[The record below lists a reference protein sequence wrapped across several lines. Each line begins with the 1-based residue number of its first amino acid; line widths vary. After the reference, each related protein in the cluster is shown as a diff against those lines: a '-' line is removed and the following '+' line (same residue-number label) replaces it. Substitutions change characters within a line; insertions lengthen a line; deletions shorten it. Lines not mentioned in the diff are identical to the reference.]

1 MAGRALGRQVV
12 PRVLPRIIAASA
24 VVALAVAGSPG
35 HPTTVATAATTK
47 TTATA
52 TVATATSA
60 STPLE
65 ASSGPTTL
73 TLITG
78 DRVQLRSVG
87 GGRTSATV
95 DPAPRPNGVVPQFE
109 VSTRDG
115 RTSVIPTDMGPLL
128 RADVLDPALFD
139 VTALAK
145 QGYDDTASKTLP
157 LILTY
162 PKDAPRTYRTK
173 TIPGGRDRRVLDSV
187 NGVATEVPKD
197 EVGKLGNA
205 VFELAEA
212 AQETGRRTSSLT
224 AAQAGPLAGVRK
236 IWLDARVRVAL
247 DRSTKQIDAPAAWDA
262 GYTGAGVKVAVL
274 DTGIDTTHPDLA
286 GRVGAAHN
294 FTDTADAGDRFGH
307 GTHVASIVGGSGAA
321 SDGARKGVAYGAN
334 LLNGKVLGDDG
345 SGAMSWIIAGMEWAA
360 GDEHADIVNMSL
372 GSDPTVYGSNLVTA
386 AVDRLS
392 SDDGTLFV
400 VAAGNDGCD
409 ACVLAPGDA
418 PSALTVGAVDRGDQL
433 ADFSS
438 RGPGPVNLALKPDI
452 TAPGVGIWAARAEDA
467 QLGGSGPYLQL
478 SGTSMATPHV
488 AGAAALLSQ
497 ARPDMTG
504 PELKAALMS
513 TAVPTAGL
521 REYQQGAGR
530 VDVGRVLESPVL
542 AEQGSLDFG
551 VVALK
556 AGGGT
561 APVDHDLSYRNVSDQ
576 PVTLN
581 LHAQL
586 RDQTGTQVDY
596 TSVEPSQLTV
606 QPGAVGTAKVVVDPG
621 TAKPGNYTGTVVAD
635 VPGAQSLHT
644 PIGFVGQLQLFDLR
658 LKGIARD
665 GRPALPWVGSL
676 NASPIVNVDTGETM
690 TKRCKVDDPTTE
702 VCMQVP
708 VGTYSV
714 LAFIHTRPAGVPSNG
729 YGDGLDT
736 SLVGDPE
743 LKVTGDTTLT
753 LDARKAVEVTVDTP
767 ANPEARANL
776 GGAVELR
783 WYRTA
788 PDGTVADDAVLN
800 APGSQHEERFFVQ
813 PMDDASVGT
822 FEATSRWRLE
832 APDVTLSVPG
842 AKNVKLNPQYYPM
855 NWFSDFSSQFP
866 VLDGAANLRV
876 VDAGQGRPDDL
887 AGLDLKGAL
896 ALVRRSDDLPVAEQ
910 SNAAAAGGARM
921 VAVYNDSPGANG
933 NPGGYADLA
942 LKVPTV
948 RLTGAEGGALLDLLG
963 RLGKGKLTVRA
974 TGNMASPYVYDLVY
988 AERHGIP
995 AQPHYSAVPKDLVRI
1010 DEDIHSLSTD
1020 QITYSEGAFAFRP
1033 QDDMAITFQ
1042 RPLYDAPR
1050 SRVVYHA
1057 SDPTTRWSYVMST
1070 PERPSGYHEPHPEV
1084 AQLQLDAPLTTYAPR
1099 ERTTQS
1105 WLGAPVATGLNP
1117 SLPVVRNGDRLV
1129 LGKPFPM
1136 LSQGVG
1142 MVDGANHSSVVAS
1155 TEGDDGFATMFR
1167 LSRGDETLWET
1178 EHVPGGLF
1186 GYVPLPTGSEDT
1198 YRMSFDVANRASW
1211 AQLSTRSRSEWTFR
1225 SAATDAAEP
1234 LPLLTLGYDVGVDL
1248 RNELTPPAHGSNQVK
1263 VTAGHQAG
1271 VDIPVSRLTFEVS
1284 YDDGGRWRHLRAVRH
1299 GDGRY
1304 TVDLPPNAPAKARY
1318 VSFRVHAQ
1326 DADGNQLTQE
1336 VIRAVALPHGR

>member
-1 MAGRALGRQVV
+1 MAGRALGR
-12 PRVLPRIIAASA
+12 RVLPRVLAAST

-35 HPTTVATAATTK
+35 HARTVAAAATSTKPAQTKTAA
-47 TTATA
+47 ATN
-52 TVATATSA
+52 A
-60 STPLE
+60 STPVK
-65 ASSGPTTL
+65 ATSGTPTV

-87 GGRTSATV
+87 SGRTAATV

-128 RADVLDPALFD
+128 RADALDPALFD

-145 QGYDDTASKTLP
+145 QGYDDAASPTLP

-173 TIPGGRDRRVLDSV
+173 TIPGGHDRRVLDSV
-187 NGVATEVPKD
+187 DGVATEVAKD
-197 EVGKLGNA
+197 EIAKLGNA

-224 AAQAGPLAGVRK
+224 TAQAGPLAGVRK
-236 IWLDARVRVAL
+236 IWLDARVRVTL

-262 GYTGAGVKVAVL
+262 GYTGSGVKVAVL

-286 GRVGAAHN
+286 GRVSAAQN

-321 SDGARKGVAYGAN
+321 SDGARKGVAYGAD

-345 SGAMSWIIAGMEWAA
+345 YGDTSWIIAGMEWAA

-372 GSDPTVYGSNLVTA
+372 GSEPEVFGSSLVTQ

-392 SDDGTLFV
+392 SEDGTLFV
-400 VAAGNDGCD
+400 AAAGNNGCD
-409 ACVLAPGDA
+409 ACVLSPGDA
-418 PSALTVGAVDRGDQL
+418 PSALTVGAVDRQDQL

-452 TAPGVGIWAARAEDA
+452 TAPGVGIWAARAKDA
-467 QLGGSGPYLQL
+467 QLGGSGPYLEL
-478 SGTSMATPHV
+478 SGTSMATPHA
-488 AGAAALLSQ
+488 AGAAALLLQ
-497 ARPDMTG
+497 ARPDLTG
-504 PELKAALMS
+504 LELKAALMS
-513 TAVPTAGL
+513 TALPTAGL

-530 VDVGRVLESPVL
+530 VDVGRVLKSPVL

-551 VVALK
+551 VVPLK

-561 APVDHDLSYRNVSDQ
+561 APVEHGVSYRNVSDR
-576 PVTLN
+576 PVMLN
-581 LHAQL
+581 LNVQL
-586 RDQTGTQVDY
+586 RDEAGGQVGY
-596 TSVEPSQLTV
+596 ASVEPSQLTV

-621 TAKPGNYTGTVVAD
+621 TAQPGNYTGTLVAD
-635 VPGAQSLHT
+635 LPGAPSLHT
-644 PIGFVGQLQLFDLR
+644 PVGFVGQPQLFDLR
-658 LKGIARD
+658 LRGIARD
-665 GRPALPWVGSL
+665 GRPALAWVGAL
-676 NASPIVNVDTGETM
+676 NDSPIVNVDTGETI
-690 TKRCKVDDPTTE
+690 TKRCRVEDPTLE
-702 VCMQVP
+702 VCMRVP
-708 VGTYSV
+708 AGTYSV

-743 LKVTGDTTLT
+743 LKITGDTTLT
-753 LDARKAVEVTVDTP
+753 LDARKAVEVKVDTP
-767 ANPEARANL
+767 ANPEARANP

-788 PDGTVADDAVLN
+788 PDGTVAGDAVLN
-800 APGSQHEERFFVQ
+800 APGSQDEERFFVQ
-813 PMDDASVGT
+813 PMGEPSIGS

-832 APDVTLSVPG
+832 APNVTLSVPG

-855 NWFSDFSSQFP
+855 NWFSDFSDQFP
-866 VLDGAANLRV
+866 VFEGTANLRV
-876 VDAGQGRPDDL
+876 VDAGQGRPEDL
-887 AGLDLKGAL
+887 TGLDLKGAL
-896 ALVRRSDDLPVAEQ
+896 ALVRRSDGLPVAEQ
-910 SNAAAAGGARM
+910 SNAAADAGARM

-933 NPGGYADLA
+933 TPGGYADLA

-948 RLTGAEGGALLDLLG
+948 RLTGAEGGALLGL
-963 RLGKGKLTVRA
+963 LGKGKLTVRA

-995 AQPHYSAVPKDLVRI
+995 AQPHYSANPKDLVRV

-1020 QITYSEGAFAFRP
+1020 RITYSEGAFAFRP
-1033 QDDMAITFQ
+1033 QDDMSITVQ
-1042 RPLYDAPR
+1042 RPMYDAPR
-1050 SRVVYHA
+1050 SRVLYHT

-1070 PERPSGYHEPHPEV
+1070 PERPYAFHDPQPEV
-1084 AQLQLDAPLTTYAPR
+1084 ARLQLNTPLRTYTAQ
-1099 ERTTQS
+1099 ERTAQS
-1105 WLGAPVATGLNP
+1105 WLGAPLATGLNP
-1117 SLPVVRNGDRLV
+1117 SFPVVRDGDRLV
-1129 LGKPFPM
+1129 LGKSFPT
-1136 LSQGVG
+1136 LFQGVG
-1142 MVDGANHSSVVAS
+1142 MVDGENHPSVVAS
-1155 TEGDDGFATMFR
+1155 TEGDDGFTTMFR
-1167 LSRGDETLWET
+1167 ISRGDEVVWET
-1178 EHVPGGLF
+1178 EHIPGGLF
-1186 GYVPLPTGSEDT
+1186 GYVPLPTGAEDT
-1198 YRMSFDVANRASW
+1198 YRMSFDVANRAPW

-1225 SAATDAAEP
+1225 SARTDTAEP
-1234 LPLLTLGYDVGVDL
+1234 LPLLTLGYDVGVNL
-1248 RNELTPPAHGSNQVK
+1248 RNELTPSARGAHEVK
-1263 VTAGHQAG
+1263 VTVGHQAG
-1271 VDIPVSRLTFEVS
+1271 VHIPVDRLTFEVS
-1284 YDDGGRWRHLRAVRH
+1284 YDDARWRHLRAVRH
-1299 GDGRY
+1299 GDGHY
-1304 TVDLPPNAPAKARY
+1304 TVDLPPNAPAHARF

-1336 VIRAVALPHGR
+1336 IIRAVALPHGR

>member
-1 MAGRALGRQVV
+1 MAGPALGRRIL
-12 PRVLPRIIAASA
+12 PRVLAASA
-24 VVALAVAGSPG
+24 VVALALAGSPG
-35 HPTTVATAATTK
+35 RSPTVVAAAASTTSTATTSTATAAL
-47 TTATA
+47 
-52 TVATATSA
+52 A
-60 STPLE
+60 STPRE
-65 ASSGPTTL
+65 ASPGPTV

-78 DRVQLRSVG
+78 DRIQLRSVG
-87 GGRTSATV
+87 SGRTTATV
-95 DPAPRPNGVVPQFE
+95 EPAPRPSGVVPQFQ
-109 VSTRDG
+109 VSTREG

-128 RADVLDPALFD
+128 RTDVLDPALFD

-145 QGYDDTASKTLP
+145 QGYDDAASPSLP

-162 PKDAPRTYRTK
+162 PKEASRTYRTR
-173 TIPGGRDRRVLDSV
+173 TVPGGRERRVLDSV
-187 NGVATEVPKD
+187 DGVATEVPKD
-197 EVGKLGNA
+197 EVAKLGKA

-212 AQETGRRTSSLT
+212 AQQTGRRASSLT

-262 GYTGAGVKVAVL
+262 GYTGSGVKVAVL

-286 GRVGAAHN
+286 GRVSASHN
-294 FTDTADAGDRFGH
+294 FTDTGDAGDRFGH

-321 SDGARKGVAYGAN
+321 SDGARKGVAYGAD
-334 LLNGKVLGDDG
+334 LVNGKVLGDDG
-345 SGAMSWIIAGMEWAA
+345 YGATSWIIDGMEWAA
-360 GDEHADIVNMSL
+360 GVEHADIVNMSL
-372 GSDPTVYGSNLVTA
+372 GSDPSEYGSNLVTA

-392 SDDGTLFV
+392 SEDGTLFV
-400 VAAGNDGCD
+400 VAAGNNGCD

-418 PSALTVGAVDRGDQL
+418 PSALTVGAVDRQDQL

-438 RGPGPVNLALKPDI
+438 RGPGPVNLSLKPDI

-467 QLGGSGPYLQL
+467 QLGGSGPYLEL

-497 ARPDMTG
+497 ARPELTG
-504 PELKAALMS
+504 RELKAALMS

-530 VDVGRVLESPVL
+530 VDVARVLKSPVL

-561 APVDHDLSYRNVSDQ
+561 APVDRDVSYRNISGQ

-581 LHAQL
+581 LHVQL
-586 RDQTGTQVDY
+586 RDETGAQVGY
-596 TSVEPSQLTV
+596 ASVEPSQLTV
-606 QPGAVGTAKVVVDPG
+606 QPGAVGTANVVVDPG
-621 TAKPGNYTGTVVAD
+621 TAEPGNYTGALVAD

-644 PIGFVGQLQLFDLR
+644 PTGFVGQPQLFDLR

-665 GRPALPWVGSL
+665 GRPALAWVGSL
-676 NASPIVNVDTGETM
+676 NGSPVVNVDTGETM
-690 TKRCKVDDPTTE
+690 TKTCRAEDPTVE
-702 VCMQVP
+702 VCMRVP
-708 VGTYSV
+708 AGTYSV
-714 LAFIHTRPAGVPSNG
+714 LAFVHTRPAGVPSNG

-736 SLVGDPE
+736 SLVGNPE
-743 LKVTGDTTLT
+743 LKITGDTTVT
-753 LDARKAVEVTVDTP
+753 LDARKAVEVKVDTP

-788 PDGTVADDAVLN
+788 PDGTVAGDAVLN
-800 APGSQHEERFFVQ
+800 APGSQGEERFFVQ
-813 PMDDASVGT
+813 PMSDPSVGF

-832 APDVTLSVPG
+832 APNVTLSVPG
-842 AKNVKLNPQYYPM
+842 AKDVKLDPQYYPM
-855 NWFSDFSSQFP
+855 NWFSDFSEQFP
-866 VLDGAANLRV
+866 VLDGSANLRV
-876 VDAGQGRPDDL
+876 VDAGQGRPEDL

-910 SNAAAAGGARM
+910 SNTAADAGARM

-948 RLTGAEGGALLDLLG
+948 RLTGAEGGALLGL
-963 RLGKGKLTVRA
+963 LGKGKLTVRA
-974 TGNMASPYVYDLVY
+974 TGNVASPYVYDLVY
-988 AERHGIP
+988 AEPHGVP
-995 AQPHYSAVPKDLVRI
+995 AQPHYSADPSDLVRVE
-1010 DEDIHSLSTD
+1010 EDIHSLSTD

-1033 QDDMAITFQ
+1033 QDQMSITFQ
-1042 RPLYDAPR
+1042 RPLYGAPR
-1050 SRVVYHA
+1050 SRVVYHT
-1057 SDPTTRWSYVMST
+1057 SDPTTRWSYVRTT
-1070 PERPSGYHEPHPEV
+1070 PEQPYGYHEPHPEG
-1084 AQLQLDAPLTTYAPR
+1084 AQLQLNTPLTAYAPR

-1117 SLPVVRNGDRLV
+1117 NFPVVRDGDLLV
-1129 LGKPFPM
+1129 LGESFPS
-1136 LSQGVG
+1136 LFQGVG
-1142 MVDGANHSSVVAS
+1142 MLDGANHPSVAAS

-1167 LSRGDETLWET
+1167 LSRGDETVWET
-1178 EHVPGGLF
+1178 EHIPGGLF
-1186 GYVPLPTGSEDT
+1186 GYVTLPTGSEDT
-1198 YRMSFDVANRASW
+1198 YRMSFDVANRAPW

-1234 LPLLTLGYDVGVDL
+1234 LPLLTFGYDVEANL
-1248 RNELTPPAHGSNQVK
+1248 RNELTPPARGSNQVK
-1263 VTAGHQAG
+1263 VRVGHQAG
-1271 VDIPVSRLTFEVS
+1271 GSIPVNRLTFEVS
-1284 YDDGGRWRHLRAVRH
+1284 YDDGGRWQHLRAVRH

-1318 VSFRVHAQ
+1318 ASFRVHAQ

-1336 VIRAVALPHGR
+1336 IIRAVALPHGR